1 MASAAP
7 PTVHLH
13 LGHERRATGSGGT
26 HSHLHP
32 VRQDEQAT
40 IPLAGATEVEEAVVR
55 AEAAREGW
63 RRTSPER
70 RRDILNRLADLLEAN
85 KAEFARMAALDG
97 GTPLM
102 AGEHGVDIAVA
113 WTRYYAGWCD
123 KLTGELLSTFDSRGE
138 FSYSVPEPIGIVGII
153 ITWNG
158 PLIGLGMKVCAA
170 LAAGNCAIVKPAE
183 ITPFAPEL
191 FARICTEAGVP
202 DGVLSILPGTGDAGE
217 AIVRH
222 KKIRKISFTGGPIT
236 ARRILAACAE
246 EIKPAVMELGGKSA
260 SLMFPDCDIQKACER
275 AMFWTVGILAGQGC
289 ALPTRLLVHA
299 DIYDEVLT
307 RLEALAAHF
316 KVGDPME
323 PGVMVGPVINAAAVT
338 RILGMFERM
347 VAEGSG
353 RFVIGGRRCGGELAS
368 GNFIEP
374 TIIADA
380 DPDSEIAQ
388 VEIFGP
394 ALVVMKFADEDEAV
408 RIANNSEYG
417 LAAYIQSN
425 DIGRVHRLAERLEAG
440 GVYVNGAAQ
449 INAHTPFG
457 GVGISGFGKEGGKA
471 GIDEFLHYKTVSIGS
486 GAGIFS

>member
-1 MASAAP
+1 MASASP
-7 PTVHLH
+7 PAVHLH
-13 LGHERRATGSGGT
+13 IGHERRTSGSGGT

-32 VRQDEQAT
+32 VRQVTQAE
-40 IPLAGATEVEEAVVR
+40 IPLAGAAEVEEAVAR

-63 RRTSPER
+63 RRTSPEQ
-70 RRDILNRLADLLEAN
+70 RRDILNRLADLIEENAD
-85 KAEFARMAALDG
+85 EFARMAALDG
-97 GTPLM
+97 GTPLI
-102 AGEHGVDIAVA
+102 AGKRGVETAVA

-123 KLTGELLSTFDSRGE
+123 KLTGELLSTFDTRGE
-138 FSYSVPEPIGIVGII
+138 FSYTVPEPIGIVGII

-191 FARICTEAGVP
+191 FARLCTEAGVP
-202 DGVLSILPGTGDAGE
+202 DGVLSILPGTGAAGE

-222 KKIRKISFTGGPIT
+222 KKVRKISFTGGPIT
-236 ARRILAACAE
+236 ARKILAACAE

-275 AMFWTVGILAGQGC
+275 AMFWTVGILSGQGC

-299 DIYDEVLT
+299 DIYDDVLE
-307 RLEALAAHF
+307 RVKALAAHF

-323 PGVMVGPVINAAAVT
+323 PGVMVGPVINAAAVE
-338 RILGMFERM
+338 RITAMFDR
-347 VAEGSG
+347 VRAEGSG
-353 RFVIGGRRCGGELAS
+353 RFVIGGNRCGGELAE

-388 VEIFGP
+388 VEVFGP
-394 ALVVMKFADEDEAV
+394 ALVVMKFHDEDEAV
-408 RIANNSEYG
+408 RLANNSEYG

-425 DIGRVHRLAERLEAG
+425 DIGRVHRLAERLSAG
-440 GVYVNGAAQ
+440 GVYVNGATQ

-471 GIDEFLHYKTVSIGS
+471 GIDEFLHYKTVTVGS

>member
-32 VRQDEQAT
+32 VRQVEQAT

-70 RRDILNRLADLLEAN
+70 RRDILNKLADLLEAN

-299 DIYDEVLT
+299 DIYDDVLT